1 MIHVHAAV
9 VKNIKNAVAL
19 TNNEKYQK
27 EHAAKAACSFLLQHP
42 PENSLK
48 TSYNCIIITF
58 IEKFKVGGDI

>member
-27 EHAAKAACSFLLQHP
+27 EHAALAACSFF
-42 PENSLK
+42 
-48 TSYNCIIITF
+48 ITVSTRKF
-58 IEKFKVGGDI
+58 IENKL

>member
-1 MIHVHAAV
+1 MKNTKKNMLLKQHV
-9 VKNIKNAVAL
+9 L
-19 TNNEKYQK
+19 
-27 EHAAKAACSFLLQHP
+27 FLLQYP